1 MVSTPS
7 RSRAST
13 RISLPNMARPISARS
28 ELGAGAVLLDSVVLL
43 INLYFLTGIGGGR
56 KKPTAVSSRGFLSK
70 ISLFATSADGVV
82 QHDDNNCQG
91 RLSNKINH
99 WPKS

>member
-28 ELGAGAVLLDSVVLL
+28 AVALAFTDSVILL
-43 INLYFLTGIGGGR
+43 ISFYLLTGGR
-56 KKPTAVSSRGFLSK
+56 GIKKPTAVSSRGFLSK
-70 ISLFATSADGVV
+70 ISLFATSANGVV
-82 QHDDNNCQG
+82 HYDDQNCQD
-91 RLSNKINH
+91 LSNKNNH
-99 WPKS
+99 WARD